1 VPKVASPYRIGTGL
15 LVLFLLPVLAY
26 AAYSIGDRWYH
37 SYTLALE
44 EEGLRSE
51 IAQLRRDNLR
61 LQSELTAV
69 RSDEYIESVAR
80 EQLGLVKPGDRPFA
94 VIAPPP
100 AATPELVSRRDP
112 TPEPEPT
119 GWRKLLDAL
128 FGP

>member
-1 VPKVASPYRIGTGL
+1 VPSATSSYRIGSGL

-37 SYTLALE
+37 SYTLAQE
-44 EEGLRSE
+44 EEALRSE
-51 IAQLRRDNLR
+51 IARLRLDNLR

-69 RSDEYIESVAR
+69 RSDQYVERVAR
-80 EQLGLVKPGDRPFA
+80 EQLGLVKPGDRPFV

-100 AATPELVSRRDP
+100 AATPVVASRRDP
-112 TPEPEPT
+112 PPEPGPS